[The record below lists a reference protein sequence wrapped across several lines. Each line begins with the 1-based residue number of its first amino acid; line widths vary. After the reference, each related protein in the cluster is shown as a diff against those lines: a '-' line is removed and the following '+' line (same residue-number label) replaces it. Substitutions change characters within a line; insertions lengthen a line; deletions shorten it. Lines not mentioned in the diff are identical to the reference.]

1 MNDRAPTRPTLAIF
15 DLDHTLLD
23 GDSDQ
28 LWCSFLIDE
37 GVLDGARFAA
47 RNAQMEQGYRD
58 GTVSVQ
64 AFCDFYIGT
73 LAGRSPAQWQP
84 LRDRFVQAC
93 VLPRL
98 HAGARGLLDTHRRQG
113 HRLLLSTATNRFLTE
128 PTAAALGVDA
138 LIGTECELG
147 ADGCFTG
154 RALGLPNM
162 RDGKVARLQAWLAAQ
177 GQALADLH
185 TVFYSDSM
193 NDLPLLEQVT
203 EAVVTHG
210 EPRLQALAAQR
221 GWRCISLEPKDPR

>member
-1 MNDRAPTRPTLAIF
+1 VNDSAPTLAIF

-28 LWCSFLIDE
+28 LWCRFLIDE

-47 RNAQMEQGYRD
+47 RNAQMEHDYRA

-64 AFCDFYIGT
+64 AFCDFYTGT

-84 LRDRFVQAC
+84 LRERFVQRC
-93 VLPRL
+93 MLPRL
-98 HAGARGLLDTHRRQG
+98 HAGAPGLLQRHRRQG
-113 HRLLLSTATNRFLTE
+113 HRLLLSTATNRYLTE

-138 LIGTECELG
+138 LIGTEAEIG

-154 RALGLPNM
+154 RTQGQPNM
-162 RDGKVARLQAWLAAQ
+162 RDGKIARLQAWLAAQ
-177 GQALADLH
+177 GQSLAEWH

-193 NDLPLLEQVT
+193 NDLPLLEQVD

-221 GWRCISLEPKDPR
+221 GWRCISLEQKETS